1 MSGQTGES
9 ATPEHPIDEQAVL
22 DYLRAHPELL
32 QRHPDLV
39 GQIDVPHPTGGVTSL
54 IEYQVSILREEN
66 HALAERLDQLL
77 QVARD
82 NDRLVEQIH
91 RFTLELLAANDLD
104 SVLMAIRDGLRHDFR
119 ADVVEVILIGE
130 SLGAAGAP
138 VLAPDDPRAQ
148 QLEDTFP
155 GDQPVLG
162 ALDAEHRGL
171 IFGDQADGL
180 GSVAVIPMDE
190 PPVRGFIAI
199 GSRDADRYHGEQGT
213 IFLGQLGALAARVLR
228 RSSVGE

>member
-9 ATPEHPIDEQAVL
+9 AMSAHPIDEQAVL
-22 DYLRAHPELL
+22 DYLQAHPDLL

-39 GQIDVPHPTGGVTSL
+39 SRLEVPHPTGGVTSL

-91 RFTLELLAANDLD
+91 RFTLELLAADDLD
-104 SVLMAIRDGLRHDFR
+104 SVLVAIRDGLRHDFR

-130 SLGAAGAP
+130 WLSAAGAP

-148 QLEDTFP
+148 QLESALA

-162 ALDAEHRGL
+162 ELDAEHRTL
-171 IFGDQADGL
+171 IFGDQAEGL

-199 GSRDADRYHGEQGT
+199 GSRDADRYHDEQGT

-228 RSSVGE
+228 RSCAGP

>member
-9 ATPEHPIDEQAVL
+9 ATPATSIDEQAVL
-22 DYLRAHPELL
+22 DYLQTHPELL
-32 QRHPDLV
+32 QRHPEV
-39 GQIDVPHPTGGVTSL
+39 VSRIAIPHLTGGATSL

-77 QVARD
+77 HVARD

-91 RFTLELLAANDLD
+91 RFTLELLAADDLD
-104 SVLMAIRDGLRHDFR
+104 SVLVAVRDGLRHDFR
-119 ADVVEVILIGE
+119 ADLVEVILIGE
-130 SLGAAGAP
+130 SLQAAGVP
-138 VLAPDDPRAQ
+138 TLSPDDPEAR
-148 QLEDTFP
+148 QLEESFA

-162 ALDAEHRGL
+162 ELDAEHRTL

-190 PPVRGFIAI
+190 PPIRGFIAI
-199 GSRDADRYHGEQGT
+199 GSRDAGRYHDEQGT

-228 RSSVGE
+228 RSSVGQ